1 MSAIFLLTAVES
13 VRERE
18 VQFLCICDI
27 ISFSATARSM
37 RVPSRRW
44 RLFLNYF
51 LRGIV
56 WWVGAFLVGQIY
68 PDSVKIY
75 VMVTV
80 LLGIF
85 ASLDYGPREQAM
97 KTTDVNV
104 CVASKSN
111 RTEAT
116 ANRADVTVVNDTAA
130 FAVVNSNGMAAC
142 RGVSAV
148 EKQRVVF
155 AALKGI
161 GTPQALRAIQD
172 EKFREDILCSTLDAS
187 LCCCGSGRR
196 FARCCRLLQEE
207 LRGCGL

>member
-1 MSAIFLLTAVES
+1 
-13 VRERE
+13 
-18 VQFLCICDI
+18 
-27 ISFSATARSM
+27 M

-44 RLFLNYF
+44 RLFLNYVM
-51 LRGIV
+51 RGIV
-56 WWVGAFLVGQIY
+56 WWVGAFLVGQIH

-85 ASLDYGPREQAM
+85 TSLDYGPREQTM
-97 KTTDVNV
+97 DVNV
-104 CVASKSN
+104 CGASKSN
-111 RTEAT
+111 RTGAT
-116 ANRADVTVVNDTAA
+116 VNGTDVPVVNDNAA
-130 FAVVNSNGMAAC
+130 VAVVNYNGVAA
-142 RGVSAV
+142 RQGVSAV

-172 EKFREDILCSTLDAS
+172 EKLREDILCCPLDAS
-187 LCCCGSGRR
+187 FCCCGSGKR